1 MSMLVGYASFVGI
14 VRTVLLYAALAVA
27 AICAFDWAV
36 RTRRINPF
44 NRVARFFRGRI
55 EPLMQ
60 PVERVVVRA
69 GGVPSS
75 APLWTLAAIVVGGI
89 LLISLLQ
96 LGGEVLSQIIFGLA
110 DPKNLPYVVASW
122 AFSILKFALLVRVL
136 SSWLPISPYS
146 KWIRWSYWLT
156 EWMIAPLRRV
166 IPLVGMFDITPI
178 IAWFL
183 LILVQRLLGIP

>member
-1 MSMLVGYASFVGI
+1 MSMLASYAAFIGI
-14 VRTVLLYAALAVA
+14 VRTVLLFLAIAVG

-44 NRVARFFRGRI
+44 NRTARFFRGRI

-69 GGVPSS
+69 GGVPST
-75 APLWTLAAIVVGGI
+75 APWWSLAAVVVGGI
-89 LLISLLQ
+89 LLITVLNLL
-96 LGGEVLSQIIFGLA
+96 GSVLSQIVFGVA
-110 DPKNLPYVVASW
+110 EPKNLPWLVASW

-146 KWIRWSYWLT
+146 RWIRWSYVLT
-156 EWMIAPLRRV
+156 DWMIVPLRRV

-178 IAWFL
+178 IAWIL
-183 LILVQRLLGIP
+183 LSVAQQIIGVP

>member
-1 MSMLVGYASFVGI
+1 MSMLASYAAFIGI
-14 VRTVLLYAALAVA
+14 VRTVLLFLAIAVG

-44 NRVARFFRGRI
+44 NRTARFFRGRI

-69 GGVPSS
+69 GGVPST
-75 APLWTLAAIVVGGI
+75 APWWSLAAVVVGGI
-89 LLISLLQ
+89 LLITVLNLL
-96 LGGEVLSQIIFGLA
+96 GSVLSQIVFGVA
-110 DPKNLPYVVASW
+110 EPKNLPWLVASW

-136 SSWLPISPYS
+136 SSWLPISPHS
-146 KWIRWSYWLT
+146 RWIRWSYVLT
-156 EWMIAPLRRV
+156 DWMIVPLRRV

-178 IAWFL
+178 IAWIL
-183 LILVQRLLGIP
+183 LSIAQQIIGVP